1 MIGSREGWI
10 VFAGVLTILVIASL
24 VGFVMS
30 LRVRGREPDDPS
42 RRLVENLNARIKAW
56 WVMIVVLAG
65 ALMAGPK
72 AVIILFGLI
81 SFAALREFLTLTPTR
96 KADHFALL
104 VSFFI
109 VLPCQYGLVWTAW
122 YGVFTIFIP
131 VYVFLL
137 LPAFTIIS
145 TDATKNFL
153 ERTAETQWGLMIG
166 VYCISHVPALLIL
179 TIPHYDPAMLV
190 VFVILVVQA
199 SDVLQY
205 VWGKLAGKHKV
216 APHVSPS
223 KTVEGFVGGVLS
235 ATALG
240 TGLWWMTPFKPWQA
254 ALYSFLIT
262 MTGFLGGLVMSA
274 IKRDRGVKDWGH
286 LIEGHGG
293 MLDRLDSVCFAAPIF
308 FHLTRFFFS
317 TT

>member
-1 MIGSREGWI
+1 MSGSRQGWI
-10 VFAGVLTILVIASL
+10 VFGGVLGILVLASL
-24 VGFVMS
+24 IGFAMS
-30 LRVRGREPDDPS
+30 LRVRGKPPEDGS
-42 RRLVENLNARIKAW
+42 RRVVQNLNARIKAW
-56 WVMIVVLAG
+56 WVMIFVLAG
-65 ALMAGPK
+65 SLMTGPK
-72 AVIILFGLI
+72 AVIILFALI

-109 VLPCQYGLVWTAW
+109 VLPSQYGLVWTGW

-145 TDATKNFL
+145 REATRNFL
-153 ERTAETQWGLMIG
+153 ERTSETQWGLMIC
-166 VYCISHVPALLIL
+166 VYCISHVPGLQML
-179 TIPHYDPAMLV
+179 TIPNYDPAMLV
-190 VFVILVVQA
+190 VFLILVVQA

-205 VWGKLAGKHKV
+205 VWGKLMGKHKV
-216 APHVSPS
+216 APDVSPS

-240 TGLWWMTPFKPWQA
+240 TGLWWMTPFQPWQA
-254 ALYSFLIT
+254 ALFSFLIT

>member
-1 MIGSREGWI
+1 MIGAHPGWTI
-10 VFAGVLTILVIASL
+10 FGVVLAVLVIASTI
-24 VGFVMS
+24 GFVMS
-30 LRVRGREPDDPS
+30 RRVRGKEPEDPS
-42 RRLVENLNARIKAW
+42 RRVVQNLNARIKAW
-56 WVMIVVLAG
+56 WMMIFVLAG
-65 ALMAGPK
+65 ALATGPK
-72 AVIILFGLI
+72 AVTLLFGLI

-104 VSFFI
+104 VSFFF
-109 VLPCQYGLVWTAW
+109 VLPFQYGLVWTGW

-145 TDATKNFL
+145 TDATRNFL
-153 ERTAETQWGLMIG
+153 ERTAETQWGLMIC

-179 TIPHYDPAMLV
+179 TIPNYNPAMLV
-190 VFVILVVQA
+190 VFVVLVVQS

-205 VWGKLAGKHKV
+205 VWGKLMGKHKV

-223 KTVEGFVGGVLS
+223 KTLEGFIGGILS
-235 ATALG
+235 ATAFG
-240 TGLWWMTPFKPWQA
+240 TSLWWITPFRPWQA
-254 ALYSFLIT
+254 AIFSFLIT